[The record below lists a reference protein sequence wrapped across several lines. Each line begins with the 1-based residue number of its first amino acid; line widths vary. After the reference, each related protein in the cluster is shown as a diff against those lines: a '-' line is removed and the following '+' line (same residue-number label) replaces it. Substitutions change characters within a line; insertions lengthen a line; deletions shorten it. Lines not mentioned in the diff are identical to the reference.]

1 MTWWGSVT
9 ASPNYKRKRGKKMN
23 KKASMLLRV
32 EQTKEGKIKLSKVVE
47 YESGARVMVPIIR
60 DGSIKWFDDSKLIKP
75 ESHKEGEE

>member
-1 MTWWGSVT
+1 MS
-9 ASPNYKRKRGKKMN
+9 

-32 EQTKEGKIKLSKVVE
+32 ERTKEGKIKLSKVVE
-47 YESGARVMVPIIR
+47 YESGTRVMVPIIR

>member
-1 MTWWGSVT
+1 MS
-9 ASPNYKRKRGKKMN
+9 

-75 ESHKEGEE
+75 ESHKKGEE

>member
-1 MTWWGSVT
+1 MS
-9 ASPNYKRKRGKKMN
+9 

-60 DGSIKWFDDSKLIKP
+60 VGSIKWFDDSKLIKR

>member
-32 EQTKEGKIKLSKVVE
+32 EQRKEGKIKLSKVVE
-47 YESGARVMVPIIR
+47 YASGARVMVPIIR
-60 DGSIKWFDDSKLIKP
+60 DGSIKWFDDSKLIRP
-75 ESHKEGEE
+75 ENMK

>member
-1 MTWWGSVT
+1 MS
-9 ASPNYKRKRGKKMN
+9 

-75 ESHKEGEE
+75 VSHKKGEE